1 MTYEE
6 FARDFW
12 REMKSMA
19 VTPALSIG
27 EVCGLLVFTA
37 YPPPWWVSVPV
48 VFAWIIWRNN
58 RRDSDTRPKA
68 GDAKQGSTRE

>member
-12 REMKSMA
+12 REMKLMA
-19 VTPALSIG
+19 VTPAMSIG
-27 EVCGLLVFTA
+27 EVCGLLAVLA
-37 YPPPWWVSVPV
+37 YKPPWWISVPV

-58 RRDSDTRPKA
+58 RRDKA
-68 GDAKQGSTRE
+68 GDAQQGSTRE